1 MTNSNETLQQ
11 RLARQM
17 AENHP
22 GCAVRVGSA
31 SAPAQGEG
39 WGGTRSER

>member
-1 MTNSNETLQQ
+1 MKTESLAA

-22 GCAVRVGSA
+22 GVAVRVGNETHA
-31 SAPAQGEG
+31 AIGEK
-39 WGGTRSER
+39 EKLDA

>member
-1 MTNSNETLQQ
+1 MKTESFAA

-22 GCAVRVGSA
+22 GCAVRVGIA
-31 SAPAQGEG
+31 AHAAVGEK
-39 WGGTRSER
+39 EKLDA

>member
-1 MTNSNETLQQ
+1 MKTETLNA

-22 GCAVRVGSA
+22 GCAVRVGA
-31 SAPAQGEG
+31 ETHAAIGEREKG
-39 WGGTRSER
+39 EA

>member
-1 MTNSNETLQQ
+1 MKYTETLTA

-22 GCAVRVGSA
+22 GCAVRVGNDTHA
-31 SAPAQGEG
+31 AIGEK
-39 WGGTRSER
+39 EKIEA

>member
-1 MTNSNETLQQ
+1 MTETFEQ

-22 GCAVRVGSA
+22 GIAVRVGNTTQA
-31 SAPAQGEG
+31 ATGE
-39 WGGTRSER
+39 REKSND